1 VPSYHSFPILILI
14 NQTLTLTLP
23 PPISKQESESAKAQL
38 DEIAELTSQC
48 DALRR
53 NEADLKLREKSLQTD
68 MKKKGDLA
76 RQMLAEKDVIIQQ
89 LVASSSS
96 TSGNGS
102 GASTGSAIGSS
113 SSGSIN
119 GFVESGPNLI
129 GSSADRSERRQHGID
144 PRLSPSKDGAPQRSD
159 SKSFQVLLD
168 GIHCTTCD

>member
-1 VPSYHSFPILILI
+1 
-14 NQTLTLTLP
+14 
-23 PPISKQESESAKAQL
+23 L

-53 NEADLKLREKSLQTD
+53 NEADLKLREKALQTD

-96 TSGNGS
+96 TAGSGS
-102 GASTGSAIGSS
+102 GASTSSAIGSSS

-119 GFVESGPNLI
+119 GFVESGPSLM
-129 GSSADRSERRQHGID
+129 GSSGDRSERRQHSTD
-144 PRLSPSKDGAPQRSD
+144 PRLSPSKDGALQRSD
-159 SKSFQVLLD
+159 SKSSQVLLD